1 MQNEHNS
8 PNNEHEGISRVNKN
22 SGKAISIKKILITS
36 IIVTLAWL
44 ILYWISSYSS
54 HKNTVESKIEAH
66 NKMVK
71 EGKEKATKEMDEKVS
86 DLKTKMSPMLDMK
99 DDLRIQ
105 GDLQSEYSHVDSQ
118 RRMEKAAND
127 EDEEDERVLKELK
140 ERATSHDWHDRS
152 GELASTIQYLSC
164 DRTAESEVF
173 RRRSSM
179 IAKKN
184 LAKKYI
190 VDVQRLESLNYIDD
204 WDRATIN
211 KKKAFIKG
219 AEAINENMSD
229 AEVLQDMIATD
240 RVLQR
245 CKARAE
251 KMIPAY
257 LKYDGTGLIFIYFK
271 RVKKTADL
279 FGVDIDWTVPLM
291 IKKERDWFYAPTSS
305 KHACPPERKDCLAGC
320 EYIEKMDKEYKA
332 LGDHPSLKTELFL
345 HYRNKRS
352 KMFYTIE
359 ACLEGGA
366 YPKNQKLLNL
376 YKEQKKKFENCYRS
390 TKRVADLPDCFE
402 RQDAFYKRQERI
414 PKEIEKEIERSRKE
428 LSIKW

>member
-22 SGKAISIKKILITS
+22 SGKVSSIKKIIITS
-36 IIVTLAWL
+36 IIITLAWF
-44 ILYWISSYSS
+44 ILYWVSSYSS
-54 HKNTVESKIEAH
+54 HKSTVESKIEAH

-71 EGKEKATKEMDEKVS
+71 EGKEKITKEMDEKVS

-118 RRMEKAAND
+118 RRMEKAANE

-140 ERATSHDWHDRS
+140 ERATSHDWHERS
-152 GELASTIQYLSC
+152 EEVASTIKYLSC
-164 DRTAESEVF
+164 DDTAESKVF
-173 RRRSSM
+173 RRRSSI
-179 IAKKN
+179 IARKN

-240 RVLQR
+240 GVLQR

-291 IKKERDWFYAPTSS
+291 IKKEIDWYDKWKGGELNGEGPCEFQ
-305 KHACPPERKDCLAGC
+305 ER
-320 EYIEKMDKEYKA
+320 MDKEYKA

-352 KMFYTIE
+352 RMESAIE
-359 ACLEGGA
+359 SCLKGGS
-366 YPKNQKLLNL
+366 YPRNQKLKNL
-376 YKEQKKKFENCYRS
+376 YKEKKKKFENCYRS

>member
-22 SGKAISIKKILITS
+22 SGKVSSIKKIIITS
-36 IIVTLAWL
+36 IIITLAWF
-44 ILYWISSYSS
+44 ILYWVSSYSS

-71 EGKEKATKEMDEKVS
+71 EGKEKITKEMDKKVS

-118 RRMEKAAND
+118 RRMEEAANR
-127 EDEEDERVLKELK
+127 EDSRDERVLKELK
-140 ERATSHDWHDRS
+140 ARAASHDWHDRS
-152 GELASTIQYLSC
+152 GELASALKYLSC
-164 DRTAESEVF
+164 DDTAEGEVF
-173 RRRSSM
+173 RRRSSI
-179 IAKKN
+179 IARKN
-184 LAKKYI
+184 LAKKYV

-240 RVLQR
+240 DVLQR
-245 CKARAE
+245 CRARAE

-257 LKYDGTGLIFIYFK
+257 LKYDGTGLIFIYFGE
-271 RVKKTADL
+271 VKKTADL

-291 IKKERDWFYAPTSS
+291 IKKERDWYKKWKGGKLNGEGPCEFQ
-305 KHACPPERKDCLAGC
+305 ER
-320 EYIEKMDKEYKA
+320 MDKEYKA

-352 KMFYTIE
+352 RMESAIE
-359 ACLEGGA
+359 SCLKGGS
-366 YPKNQKLLNL
+366 YPRNQKLKNL
-376 YKEQKKKFENCYRS
+376 YKEKKKKFENCYRS